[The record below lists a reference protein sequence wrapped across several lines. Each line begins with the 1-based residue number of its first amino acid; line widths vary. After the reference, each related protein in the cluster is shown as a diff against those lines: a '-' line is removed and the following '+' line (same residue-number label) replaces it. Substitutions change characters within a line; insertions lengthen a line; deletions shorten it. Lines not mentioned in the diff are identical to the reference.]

1 MQNPK
6 VTWDDSNMN
15 IAYANV
21 CNALSTREEVTLLF
35 GARQNWDAEKKE
47 LEVKLTDRIILNPF
61 AAKRVL
67 LLLNRFLQEYESR
80 FGKLEIQELEKVAG
94 TLTK

>member
-6 VTWDDSNMN
+6 VIFDDSKMN
-15 IAYANV
+15 ITYANV

-35 GARQNWDAEKKE
+35 GIRQNWNAERKE

-61 AAKRVL
+61 AAKRML
-67 LLLNRFLQEYESR
+67 LLLNHFLQEYESR
-80 FGKLEIQELEKVAG
+80 YSKLEIQELEKVAG
-94 TLTK
+94 TETK